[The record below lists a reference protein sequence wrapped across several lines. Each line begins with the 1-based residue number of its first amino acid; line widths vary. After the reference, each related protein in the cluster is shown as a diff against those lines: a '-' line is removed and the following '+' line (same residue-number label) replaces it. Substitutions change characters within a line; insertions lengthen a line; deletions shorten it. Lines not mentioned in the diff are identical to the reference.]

1 MQFTDMLLF
10 FCASDSDYYVWI
22 LSDGEHGFRY
32 FQMASCGQDNHIK
45 LWHVLFADFLG
56 LYSDVFF
63 IFQCLKSLVTVYIQD
78 QIYTAVMD
86 SQPN

>member
-1 MQFTDMLLF
+1 
-10 FCASDSDYYVWI
+10 
-22 LSDGEHGFRY
+22 
-32 FQMASCGQDNHIK
+32 MASCGQDNHIK
-45 LWHVLFADFLG
+45 LWHILFADFLG

-63 IFQCLKSLVTVYIQD
+63 IFQCLKSLETIYIQD